1 MRREE
6 LYYEKRLIAVCI
18 GALLLIQPL
27 VFPASANDTSSG
39 IEKTPRIIGEDTSLR
54 GEYEKHFIL
63 EDDDP
68 DAQEMIAVAYS
79 DVVHY
84 QNEEG
89 QWRDI
94 DNTMVPQ
101 MDEEGNAILEN
112 RDSPF
117 GVELAQSTVQED
129 LITVDNGERTMS
141 YSIQA
146 AVMPENYVYQ
156 RSQGNAPSV
165 LLERKE

>member
-1 MRREE
+1 
-6 LYYEKRLIAVCI
+6 
-18 GALLLIQPL
+18 
-27 VFPASANDTSSG
+27 
-39 IEKTPRIIGEDTSLR
+39 
-54 GEYEKHFIL
+54 
-63 EDDDP
+63 
-68 DAQEMIAVAYS
+68 
-79 DVVHY
+79 
-84 QNEEG
+84 
-89 QWRDI
+89 
-94 DNTMVPQ
+94 